1 MTEFF
6 QQILDG
12 LSTGLVYGVL
22 ALALCVVFQG
32 TGMLNFSQGELATLS
47 AYATLMLLQAGVP
60 YWIAIL
66 VAIVLSAL
74 LGALIERVVVRR
86 LERSSNEGSLLTLGV
101 ALLLGINAIM
111 AIVWTTDPRNFPSP
125 FGQGIVS
132 FLGLRMTYQQLGSL
146 AMLLVVTLLTAL
158 LFNRTSIGLRLRA
171 VAQNPNSATLLGL
184 SQGRW
189 LMAGWA
195 IAGAV
200 GAVAG
205 VVAAPVLSL
214 SPGMMTFP
222 LLLALAAATV
232 GGLTSRVGAV
242 VGGVLVGVVTSL
254 SGRYIP
260 GLQGDLAI
268 IVPFVVVAIVLSFKP
283 AGIFGR
289 ARTVRA

>member
-1 MTEFF
+1 MTEFI

-47 AYATLMLLQAGVP
+47 AYATLMLLLAGVP
-60 YWIAIL
+60 YWLAIIL
-66 VAIVLSAL
+66 AMALSAV
-74 LGALIERVVVRR
+74 LGAVIERVVVRR
-86 LERSSNEGSLLTLGV
+86 LERGSEVSLLTLGV

-111 AIVWTTDPRNFPSP
+111 AIVWTTDPRDFPSP
-125 FGQGIVS
+125 FGQGIVA
-132 FLGLRMTYQQLGSL
+132 FAGLRMTYQQLGSL
-146 AMLLVVTLLTAL
+146 GLLLAVTLLTAL
-158 LFNRTSIGLRLRA
+158 LFNKTSVGLRLRA
-171 VAQNPNSATLLGL
+171 VAQNPASATLLEL

-200 GAVAG
+200 GAIAG

-222 LLLALAAATV
+222 LLLALAAATL
-232 GGLTSRVGAV
+232 GGLTSRIGAV
-242 VGGVLVGVVTSL
+242 VGGVLVGVVTSV

-268 IVPFVVVAIVLSFKP
+268 VVPFAVVAIVLVFRP
-283 AGIFGR
+283 AGLFGR
-289 ARTVRA
+289 ERTVRA

>member
-1 MTEFF
+1 MTEFI

-47 AYATLMLLQAGVP
+47 AYATLMLLLAGVP
-60 YWIAIL
+60 YWLAIIL
-66 VAIVLSAL
+66 AMALSAV
-74 LGALIERVVVRR
+74 LGAVIERVVVRR
-86 LERSSNEGSLLTLGV
+86 LERGSEVSLLTLGV

-111 AIVWTTDPRNFPSP
+111 AIVWTTDPRDFPSP
-125 FGQGIVS
+125 FGQGIVA
-132 FLGLRMTYQQLGSL
+132 FAGLRMTYQQLGSL
-146 AMLLVVTLLTAL
+146 GLLLAVTLLTAL
-158 LFNRTSIGLRLRA
+158 LFNKTSVGLRLRA
-171 VAQNPNSATLLGL
+171 VAQNPASATLLGL

-200 GAVAG
+200 GAIAG

-222 LLLALAAATV
+222 LLLALAAATL
-232 GGLTSRVGAV
+232 GGLTSRIGAV
-242 VGGVLVGVVTSL
+242 VGGVLVGVVTSVL
-254 SGRYIP
+254 GCYIP

-268 IVPFVVVAIVLSFKP
+268 VVPFAVVAIVLVFRP
-283 AGIFGR
+283 AGLFGR
-289 ARTVRA
+289 ERTVRA

>member
-1 MTEFF
+1 VTEFI

-47 AYATLMLLQAGVP
+47 AYATLMLLLAGVP
-60 YWIAIL
+60 YWLAIIL
-66 VAIVLSAL
+66 AMALSAV
-74 LGALIERVVVRR
+74 LGAVIERVVVRR
-86 LERSSNEGSLLTLGV
+86 LERGSEVSLLTLGV

-111 AIVWTTDPRNFPSP
+111 AIVWTTDPRDFPSP
-125 FGQGIVS
+125 FGQGIVA
-132 FLGLRMTYQQLGSL
+132 FAGLRMTYQQLGSL
-146 AMLLVVTLLTAL
+146 GLLLAVTLLTAL
-158 LFNRTSIGLRLRA
+158 LFNKTSVGLRLRA
-171 VAQNPNSATLLGL
+171 VAQNPASATLLGL

-200 GAVAG
+200 GAIAG

-222 LLLALAAATV
+222 LLLALAAATL
-232 GGLTSRVGAV
+232 GGLTSRIGAV
-242 VGGVLVGVVTSL
+242 VGGVLVGVVTSV

-268 IVPFVVVAIVLSFKP
+268 VVPFAVVAIVLVFRP
-283 AGIFGR
+283 AGLFGR
-289 ARTVRA
+289 ERTVRA

>member
-1 MTEFF
+1 MTEFI

-47 AYATLMLLQAGVP
+47 AYATLMLLLAGVP
-60 YWIAIL
+60 YWLAIL
-66 VAIVLSAL
+66 LAMALSAV
-74 LGALIERVVVRR
+74 LGAVIERVVVRR
-86 LERSSNEGSLLTLGV
+86 LERGSEVSLLTLGV
-101 ALLLGINAIM
+101 ALLLGVNALM
-111 AIVWTTDPRNFPSP
+111 AIIWTTDARSFPSP
-125 FGQGIVS
+125 FGQGIVA
-132 FLGLRMTYQQLGSL
+132 FAGLRMTYQQIGSL
-146 AMLLVVTLLTAL
+146 GLLLAVTLLTTL
-158 LFNRTSIGLRLRA
+158 LFNRTSVGLRLRA
-171 VAQNPNSATLLGL
+171 VAQNPASATLLGL

-200 GAVAG
+200 GAIAG

-222 LLLALAAATV
+222 LLLALAAATL
-232 GGLTSRVGAV
+232 GGLTSRIGAV
-242 VGGVLVGVVTSL
+242 VGGVLVGVITSI

-268 IVPFVVVAIVLSFKP
+268 VVPFVVVAIVLVFRP

-289 ARTVRA
+289 QRTVRA

>member
-1 MTEFF
+1 MTEFI

-12 LSTGLVYGVL
+12 LSAGLVYGVL

-47 AYATLMLLQAGVP
+47 AYATLMLLLAGVP
-60 YWIAIL
+60 YWAAIL
-66 VAIVLSAL
+66 IAMALSAV
-74 LGALIERVVVRR
+74 LGAVIERVVVRR
-86 LERSSNEGSLLTLGV
+86 LERGSEVSLLTLGV
-101 ALLLGINAIM
+101 ALLLGVNAIM
-111 AIVWTTDPRNFPSP
+111 AIVWTTDPRSFPSP
-125 FGQGIVS
+125 FGQGIVA
-132 FLGLRMTYQQLGSL
+132 FAGLRMTFQQLGSL
-146 AMLLVVTLLTAL
+146 VLLLLVTLLTTL
-158 LFNRTSIGLRLRA
+158 LFNRTSVGLRLRA
-171 VAQNPNSATLLGL
+171 VAQNPASATLLGL

-200 GAVAG
+200 GAIAG

-222 LLLALAAATV
+222 LLLALAAATL
-232 GGLTSRVGAV
+232 GGLTSRIGAV
-242 VGGVLVGVVTSL
+242 VGGVVVGVVTSL

-268 IVPFVVVAIVLSFKP
+268 VVPFVVVVVVLIFRP
-283 AGIFGR
+283 AGLFGR

>member
-1 MTEFF
+1 VTEFI

-47 AYATLMLLQAGVP
+47 AYATLMLLLAGVP
-60 YWIAIL
+60 YWLAIIL
-66 VAIVLSAL
+66 AMALSAV
-74 LGALIERVVVRR
+74 LGAVIERVVVRR
-86 LERSSNEGSLLTLGV
+86 LERGSEVSLLTLGV

-111 AIVWTTDPRNFPSP
+111 AIVWTTDPRDFPSP
-125 FGQGIVS
+125 FGQGIVA
-132 FLGLRMTYQQLGSL
+132 FAGLRMTYQQLGSL
-146 AMLLVVTLLTAL
+146 GLLLAVTLLTAL
-158 LFNRTSIGLRLRA
+158 LFNKTSVGLRLRA
-171 VAQNPNSATLLGL
+171 VAQNPASATLLEL

-200 GAVAG
+200 GAIAG

-222 LLLALAAATV
+222 LLLALAAATL
-232 GGLTSRVGAV
+232 GGLTSRIGAV
-242 VGGVLVGVVTSL
+242 VGGVLVGVVTSV

-268 IVPFVVVAIVLSFKP
+268 VVPFAVVAIVLVFRP
-283 AGIFGR
+283 AGLFGR
-289 ARTVRA
+289 ERTVRA

>member
-1 MTEFF
+1 VTEFI

-47 AYATLMLLQAGVP
+47 AYATLMLLLAGVP
-60 YWIAIL
+60 YWLAIL
-66 VAIVLSAL
+66 LAMALSAV
-74 LGALIERVVVRR
+74 LGAVIERVVVRR
-86 LERSSNEGSLLTLGV
+86 LERGSEVSLLTLGV
-101 ALLLGINAIM
+101 AMLLGINAIM
-111 AIVWTTDPRNFPSP
+111 AIVWTTDPRDFPSP
-125 FGQGIVS
+125 FGQGIVA
-132 FLGLRMTYQQLGSL
+132 FAGLRMTYQQLGSL
-146 AMLLVVTLLTAL
+146 GLLLAVTLLTAL
-158 LFNRTSIGLRLRA
+158 LFNRTSVGLRLRA
-171 VAQNPNSATLLGL
+171 VAQNPASATLLGL

-200 GAVAG
+200 GAIAG

-222 LLLALAAATV
+222 LLLALAAAAL
-232 GGLTSRVGAV
+232 GGLTSRIGAV
-242 VGGVLVGVVTSL
+242 VGGVLVGVVTSI

-268 IVPFVVVAIVLSFKP
+268 VVPFVVVAIVLVFRP

-289 ARTVRA
+289 ERTVRA